1 MPFQPGRGLP
11 GERAS
16 RLGHLDV
23 LNSDLVR
30 SIRES
35 FEDPRPGTLPPQAA
49 WDPLPVGGEPLP
61 VIYAVDGSL
70 QVLEDDTPPYKSVA
84 YVKTALLKIDQD
96 ELSKIDKVS
105 PHPFA
110 LRDLLADAAQYHAT
124 LFPLRNIMVSG
135 SSNYDTVRKI
145 IFDSFC
151 DPSLEREVIETFK
164 WLAYEKWDGA
174 EKELPLFECP
184 HCDQTVATLPYDA
197 EQGRCPVCM
206 GHLYVTDML
215 GFHLDMVTDSAPNT
229 IATTYMSVHETLLLF
244 TGIRHF
250 WEHHKAMLRY
260 SLFVKDGPLSIRAQY
275 SKLVNPIRRFL
286 VHARDHGYPI
296 HLIGQEKSG
305 TFYDHLQLIGAAA
318 PNGSF
323 FIPGDQYVKE
333 QIQNRPDR
341 GAPYGRDTNYA
352 AKLFVK
358 LNDYDKMIIN
368 IPTGEF
374 VVDPEEGNLL
384 GGGRIFA
391 TLPTILSS
399 RFEGAL
405 LPVELAHGLASLST
419 YPSGHILKIFSELKD
434 VGTK

>member
-1 MPFQPGRGLP
+1 
-11 GERAS
+11 
-16 RLGHLDV
+16 V
-23 LNSDLVR
+23 
-30 SIRES
+30 
-35 FEDPRPGTLPPQAA
+35 

-124 LFPLRNIMVSG
+124 LFPLRNITVSG

-215 GFHLDMVTDSAPNT
+215 GFHLDMVTDAAPNT

-244 TGIRHF
+244 TKIRHF
-250 WEHHKAMLRY
+250 WEHNKEMLRV
-260 SLFVKDGPLSIRAQY
+260 SFFVKDGPLSIRAQY

-286 VHARDHGYPI
+286 ALARDQGYPI

-341 GAPYGRDTNYA
+341 GAPYGQDTNYG
-352 AKLFVK
+352 AKVFVK

-374 VVDPEEGNLL
+374 VVDPKEGNLL
-384 GGGRIFA
+384 GADRIFA

-405 LPVELAHGLASLST
+405 LPVELAHGIASLST
-419 YPSGHILKIFSELKD
+419 YPSAHILKIYSE
-434 VGTK
+434 

>member
-23 LNSDLVR
+23 LNSDLVKN
-30 SIRES
+30 IRES
-35 FEDPRPGTLPPQAA
+35 FEDQRPGTPPPQAA
-49 WDPLPVGGEPLP
+49 WEPLPVGGEPLP

-70 QVLEDDTPPYKSVA
+70 QVLEDDAPPYKSVA

-124 LFPLRNIMVSG
+124 LFPLRNVTVSG
-135 SSNYDTVRKI
+135 TSNYDTVRKI
-145 IFDSFC
+145 VFDSFC

-174 EKELPLFECP
+174 EKELPLFQCP

-206 GHLYVTDML
+206 GHLFVTDML
-215 GFHLDMVTDSAPNT
+215 GFHLDMVTESAPNT

-244 TGIRHF
+244 TGIRLF
-250 WEHHKAMLRY
+250 WERNKEMLRY

-286 VHARDHGYPI
+286 VHARDRGYPI
-296 HLIGQEKSG
+296 HIIGQEKSG
-305 TFYDHLQLIGAAA
+305 TFYDHLQLIGTAA

-323 FIPGDQYVKE
+323 FIPGDRYVKE

-352 AKLFVK
+352 AKVFVK

-374 VVDPEEGNLL
+374 VVDPKEGTLL
-384 GGGRIFA
+384 GGERIFA

-419 YPSGHILKIFSELKD
+419 YPSGHILRIFSE
-434 VGTK
+434 

>member
-35 FEDPRPGTLPPQAA
+35 FEDPRPGTLPPQAV

-124 LFPLRNIMVSG
+124 LFPLRNITVSG

-215 GFHLDMVTDSAPNT
+215 GFHLDMVTDAAPNT

-244 TGIRHF
+244 TKIRHF
-250 WEHHKAMLRY
+250 WEHNKEMLRV
-260 SLFVKDGPLSIRAQY
+260 SFFVKDGPLSIRAQY

-286 VHARDHGYPI
+286 ALARDQGYPI

-341 GAPYGRDTNYA
+341 GAPYGQDTNYG
-352 AKLFVK
+352 AKVFVK

-374 VVDPEEGNLL
+374 VVDPKEGNLL
-384 GGGRIFA
+384 GADRIFA

-405 LPVELAHGLASLST
+405 LPVELAHGIASLST
-419 YPSGHILKIFSELKD
+419 YPSAHILKIYSE
-434 VGTK
+434 

>member
-1 MPFQPGRGLP
+1 M
-11 GERAS
+11 
-16 RLGHLDV
+16 
-23 LNSDLVR
+23 
-30 SIRES
+30 
-35 FEDPRPGTLPPQAA
+35 
-49 WDPLPVGGEPLP
+49 
-61 VIYAVDGSL
+61 
-70 QVLEDDTPPYKSVA
+70 LEDNAPPYKSVA

-96 ELSKIDKVS
+96 ELSKIDNVS

-124 LFPLRNIMVSG
+124 LFPLRNVTVSG
-135 SSNYDTVRKI
+135 TSNYDTVRKI

-206 GHLYVTDML
+206 GHLFVTDML

-250 WEHHKAMLRY
+250 WEHNKDMLRY

-286 VHARDHGYPI
+286 VHARDQGYPI
-296 HLIGQEKSG
+296 HIIGQEKSG
-305 TFYDHLQLIGAAA
+305 TFYDHLQLIGTAA

-323 FIPGDQYVKE
+323 FIPGDHYVKE

-352 AKLFVK
+352 AKVFVK
-358 LNDYDKMIIN
+358 LNDYDKMTIN

-374 VVDPEEGNLL
+374 VVDPKEGNLL
-384 GGGRIFA
+384 GGERIFA

-419 YPSGHILKIFSELKD
+419 YPSGHILKIFSELKGID
-434 VGTK
+434 SK